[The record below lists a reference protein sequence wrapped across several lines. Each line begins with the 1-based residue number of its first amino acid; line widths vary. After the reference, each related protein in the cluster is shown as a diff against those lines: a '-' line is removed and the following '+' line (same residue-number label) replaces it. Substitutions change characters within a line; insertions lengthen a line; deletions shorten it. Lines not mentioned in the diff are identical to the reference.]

1 MARVS
6 QRVNYYNFSG
16 GKVSDINPLTPP
28 ENVVRTLLNVDVNP
42 DGSVTRRLG
51 LEPEGGFNFPYDPG
65 NSPANV
71 AEVTSG
77 FTVDQLKEMGLDV
90 YVWSTVDFDPDLNF
104 VVVRI
109 NDHLLF
115 YKPSAVNISNFL
127 LHIIDISEYRTNNTL
142 VGLQNSFQ
150 AVGGKGLLVCSGNG
164 YNPFYVKYD
173 SDTDQWSTDVIQ
185 IRIRDFEGVDD
196 GYEVN
201 ERPYAPDYNNHNT
214 ISDRHLYNLLNQG
227 WARWEIDSF
236 HYQTG
241 RWGGWGVYPSNSD
254 VASLCR
260 VFGGGSHAEFV
271 ANRITVAPISTGRA
285 PMGHFII
292 DPFDT
297 TSRGQVA
304 SNEAG
309 VGHKFSVG
317 GEVITERP
325 QCVAFFAGRFFYG
338 SVNGVVYYSKIV
350 EGVDDLGKC
359 YQENDPTSADFNQL
373 LDTDGG
379 TIKVHNIGVVQR
391 MVPMGNSLILLG
403 TNGIYAISGGADK
416 GFTANTQQVGFLS
429 NVAALGY
436 KSVVHTNGPLL
447 FWSDRGIFAIVSN
460 ELGEPQIQSLSD
472 NRISKDYNRIP
483 IAAKLAAQG
492 TFDPINNRV
501 YWCYNSSTEDLLDE
515 VSFRYTDVL
524 VLDLNT
530 GAFWDYSLSQEG
542 FTGLNDPFPMMAGGF
557 TSPARVTTTLHE
569 DVTDNSLITVTTD
582 SGDAVTVDRSFYTKS
597 ESNFTTL
604 LMIPSSG
611 GVYYPTFGK
620 FSSKTFTDWSKLL
633 AEEIEE
639 NPNTGY
645 PDWPE
650 VTHLPGS
657 YDSVV
662 ETLAQT
668 LGEPSV
674 KKQSP
679 YLYTYYASQRDRG
692 YEVYDPTGAG
702 SAGGGGT
709 QPPIPVPSI
718 WPPPIFET
726 VPEGWP
732 TGELYYDIS
741 SSLYWEPNTQ
751 VYILASNDTTNV
763 PYPNTPMPAYLVEE
777 KDGVWTFSINPS
789 YAEEYLLIGPGGSS
803 GREGYGRGTNTGTIV
818 PPHNTSGLYQF
829 GSGPGAGIKT
839 ATDSLSLRSKGN
851 WLANLTA
858 ADWVKGV
865 YIDFETF
872 VSAPLPGIVPNKMG
886 TLATVAQLMRV
897 TYGESDR
904 EAGTA
909 NESLNNGG
917 TTKSTVSFTPS
928 CVFPYTYATVGS
940 TNGGRA
946 NIGASLA
953 TFNPSTDQLVIRVNT
968 IPAGGY
974 QTGLNTGIGVRIKR
988 IGLALT
994 GT

>member
-6 QRVNYYNFSG
+6 QKVNYYNFSG

-71 AEVTSG
+71 SEVTSG
-77 FTVDQLKEMGLDV
+77 FTVEQLKEMGLDV

-164 YNPFYVKYD
+164 YNPFYVQYRESWANTPEGSWRHD
-173 SDTDQWSTDVIQ
+173 RID
-185 IRIRDFEGVDD
+185 IRIRDFDGVDD
-196 GYEVN
+196 GLAVN
-201 ERPYAPDYNNHNT
+201 QRPTSMTP
-214 ISDRHLYNLLNQG
+214 RHLYNLLNQG
-227 WARWEIDSF
+227 WAAWEVWDF
-236 HYQTG
+236 HWETG
-241 RWGGWGVYPSNSD
+241 TYGGYAMYPSNSD
-254 VASLCR
+254 IASLGR
-260 VFGGGSHAEFV
+260 VFEGKGSDFV
-271 ANRITVAPISTGRA
+271 ANRVTSGPVSTGHA
-285 PMGHFII
+285 PRGHFII
-292 DPFDT
+292 DPFNT
-297 TSRGQVA
+297 NSRTAAALVDAGQPLM
-304 SNEAG
+304 
-309 VGHKFSVG
+309 VG
-317 GEVITERP
+317 GEITLTRP
-325 QCVAFFAGRFFYG
+325 QSVAFYAGRFFYG
-338 SVNGVVYYSKIV
+338 SVNGVIYYSKIV

-359 YQENDPTSADFNQL
+359 YQENDPTSTDFNQL

-403 TNGIYAISGGADK
+403 TNGIYVISGGVDK

-436 KSVVHTNGPLL
+436 KSAVHTNGPLL

-557 TSPARVTTTLHE
+557 TSPARVITTLNE

-582 SGDAVTVDRSFYTKS
+582 SGDAVTVGRAFYSKA

-604 LMIPSSG
+604 VLLPTSS

-620 FSSKTFTDWSKLL
+620 FSSKTFTDWSQLS
-633 AEEIEE
+633 AEEVAE

-645 PDWPE
+645 PDWPD
-650 VTHLPGS
+650 VTQPRRS

-662 ETLAQT
+662 ETLPQT

-679 YLYTYYASQRDRG
+679 YLYTYYASQRGKG

-702 SAGGGGT
+702 SGGGGGT

-732 TGELYYDIS
+732 PGELYYDIS

-777 KDGVWTFSINPS
+777 EDGVWTFSINPS
-789 YAEEYLLIGPGGSS
+789 YAEEYLLIGPGGGS

-829 GSGPGAGIKT
+829 GSGPGGGIDT

-886 TLATVAQLMRV
+886 TLGTVAQLMRG

-917 TTKSTVSFTPS
+917 TTKSTVSFTPA

-940 TNGGRA
+940 TKGGRA

-968 IPAGGY
+968 IPAGDFE
-974 QTGLNTGIGVRIKR
+974 TGLNTGIGFRIKR